1 MSGGMKI
8 GGSISRIVG
17 TVVLSASVLTM
28 TACGGGDD
36 GGGVADPGG
45 GGAGGGA
52 SQFAYVANHNSNN
65 VSLFRVD
72 SGGAL
77 VVNGPPIA
85 AGSEPH
91 SINVDPAGRFVY
103 VSNHESNFLSA
114 YTINQTTGALSPVTG
129 VPTPGQIVIG
139 DNVHASAFDRS
150 GRFLYVANGLAA
162 SSMTAHTVNA
172 NGTLTLINGP
182 FPVGAHVH
190 NFAVDPSNR
199 FVYAASDVSDNVHV
213 FSINSTT
220 GGLSPVGGPVA
231 GVGGPLAVAV
241 TGDSRFAYV
250 PNNGGLI
257 QAFSIDGASGAL
269 TPLAAPNATVA
280 TGSNAHSAVI
290 TGDILYV
297 ANINSNTIT
306 SYRINGTTGV
316 LTPLTTTTTGNQPHY
331 MVVRNGFLYVA
342 NYEANNIQ
350 RFNINTGTGEL
361 TAPVAFSDPAS
372 SGPIGIGITN
382 F

>member
-1 MSGGMKI
+1 MSRGATNVGGVI
-8 GGSISRIVG
+8 GQGLAMVLLSMAAVSIP
-17 TVVLSASVLTM
+17 
-28 TACGGGDD
+28 ACGGDD
-36 GGGVADPGG
+36 GGGDAPGG
-45 GGAGGGA
+45 GGGGGA
-52 SQFAYVANHNSNN
+52 TSQFAYVANHNTNN
-65 VSLFRVD
+65 VSLFSVN
-72 SGGAL
+72 SAGAL
-77 VVNGPPIA
+77 TVNGPPVA
-85 AGSEPH
+85 AGIQPH

-114 YTINQTTGALSPVTG
+114 YTINRTTGALSPVIG
-129 VPTPGQIVIG
+129 VPTPGQIVVG
-139 DNVHASAFDRS
+139 DNVHASAFDRT
-150 GRFLYVANGLAA
+150 GRFLYVANGTGA

-182 FPVGAHVH
+182 FPAGTHVH
-190 NFAVDPSNR
+190 NFTVDPSNR
-199 FVYAASDVSDNVHV
+199 FVYTASDVSNNVHV

-231 GVGGPLAVAV
+231 GVGGPLAVVV
-241 TGDSRFAYV
+241 TADSRFAYV

-257 QAFSIDGASGAL
+257 QAFSIDGTSGAL
-269 TPLAAPNATVA
+269 TPLPGPNATVA

-316 LTPLTTTTTGNQPHY
+316 LTPLPTTTTGLQPHY
-331 MVVRNGFLYVA
+331 MVVKDGFLYVA
-342 NYEANNIQ
+342 NYESNNIQ

-361 TAPVAFSDPAS
+361 TAPVTFNDPAAN
-372 SGPIGIGITN
+372 GPIGIGITS